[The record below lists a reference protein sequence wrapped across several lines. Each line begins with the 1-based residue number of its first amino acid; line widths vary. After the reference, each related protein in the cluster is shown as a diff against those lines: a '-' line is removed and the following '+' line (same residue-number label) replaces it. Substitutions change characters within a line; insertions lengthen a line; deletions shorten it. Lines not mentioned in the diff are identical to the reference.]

1 MADSAE
7 REELRPHLRDEP
19 LPSIASILVRGGPDT
34 VSLIRSH
41 ARRTNRL
48 YCLDGSPLW
57 GVSAFGALDAVGPAS
72 LDGLLASRLL
82 TYEQVHTPVA
92 QALLDAGFVLLDSF
106 RRPHFTIRLMDDSPD
121 EASRL
126 LRALGPPRE
135 NPYNRTVRQRLGERP

>member
-1 MADSAE
+1 VADDPE
-7 REELRPHLRDEP
+7 REDLRLHLRNES
-19 LPSIASILVRGGPDT
+19 LPAAASILVRGGPDT
-34 VSLIRSH
+34 ISLIRSH

-57 GVSAFGALDAVGPAS
+57 GVSAFGALDEVGPAS
-72 LDGLLASRLL
+72 LEGLLATRLV

-106 RRPHFTIRLMDDSPD
+106 RRPHFTIRLVDDSPG

-126 LRALGPPRE
+126 LDALGPPHQ
-135 NPYNRTVRQRLGERP
+135 NPYNRTVRQRPGETR

>member
-1 MADSAE
+1 MD
-7 REELRPHLRDEP
+7 LVEP

-41 ARRTNRL
+41 ARGQIASN
-48 YCLDGSPLW
+48 LDGSPLW

-72 LDGLLASRLL
+72 FDGLLASRLL

-106 RRPHFTIRLMDDSPD
+106 RRPHFTIRLGDDSPD

-135 NPYNRTVRQRLGERP
+135 NRYNRTVRQRLGETP